1 MEFILASASSRR
13 KNLFAKL
20 VEDFE
25 VVVSNFKEEN
35 VIEDML
41 PKKLVKVLAAG
52 KAKDVLTREG
62 NEGKIVIGADTVVT
76 YNNEILGKPR
86 RDSEAVEMLKTLSG
100 TKHIVYTGVCI
111 AFMEKGEIKTLSCVD
126 KTVVYF
132 ETLTDEFIK
141 EYVASGSPR
150 DKAGAYGIQDGNLVK
165 GIKGSY
171 TNVVGLPL
179 EKMEK
184 LLAKLKKRLEKA
196 SK

>member
-13 KNLFAKL
+13 KKLFTEL
-20 VEDFE
+20 VENFE
-25 VVVSNFKEEN
+25 VIVSNFKEEN
-35 VIEDML
+35 VIEDMH
-41 PKKLVKVLAAG
+41 PKKLVKVLAEG
-52 KAKDVLTREG
+52 KAKDVLMREG
-62 NEGKIVIGADTVVT
+62 NEGKIVVGADTVVT
-76 YNNEILGKPR
+76 YHNEILGKPR

-100 TKHIVYTGVCI
+100 NKHIVYTGVCI
-111 AFMEKGEIKTLSCVD
+111 AFMENGRVKTLSCVD
-126 KTVVYF
+126 KTVVFF

-179 EKMEK
+179 EKMGK
-184 LLAKLKKRLEKA
+184 LMEKLKKRLG
-196 SK
+196 

>member
-13 KNLFAKL
+13 KKLFADL

-25 VVVSNFKEEN
+25 VIVSNFKEEN

-52 KAKDVLTREG
+52 KAKDVLLQEG
-62 NEGKIVIGADTVVT
+62 NEGKIVVGADTVVT

-100 TKHIVYTGVCI
+100 NKHIVYTGVCI
-111 AFMEKGEIKTLSCVD
+111 AFMEKGEVKTLSCVD

-150 DKAGAYGIQDGNLVK
+150 DKAGAYGI
-165 GIKGSY
+165 
-171 TNVVGLPL
+171 
-179 EKMEK
+179 
-184 LLAKLKKRLEKA
+184 
-196 SK
+196 